1 MTYPDVSGKWK
12 LTATNLSNAVEGT
25 KPSFSNIRTVS
36 LEITVEQRKQFL
48 IVTMP
53 PHPTRVTRGYR
64 TGVITKVYYNP
75 KKYYWKISMVD
86 DDDNGKSELTIANMK
101 NGKPCK
107 LTGCYVESGYSASDS
122 DQKQTVDS
130 QVWTKIL

>member
-75 KKYYWKISMVD
+75 EKYYWKISMVD
-86 DDDNGKSELTIANMK
+86 DDDNGKSELTIAKMK
-101 NGKPCK
+101 NCKPCK

>member
-1 MTYPDVSGKWK
+1 MTYPDLSGRWK
-12 LTATNLSNAVEGT
+12 FTATNLSNAVEGV
-25 KPSFSNIRTVS
+25 KPLFSNIKTVS

-53 PHPTRVTRGYR
+53 PHPTRVNPGYR
-64 TGVITKVYYNP
+64 TGVITKVYYSP
-75 KKYYWKISMVD
+75 AKFYWKISMVD
-86 DDDNGKSELTIANMK
+86 DDDNGKSDLTIAKMK

-107 LTGCYVESGYSASDS
+107 LTGSYVESGYSASDS